1 MFVGEV
7 FHAQKPVS
15 DWLSEVTVKFSQD
28 VVLVCD
34 NARSHSDDDGA
45 ECHPVEPL
53 EYSRF

>member
-7 FHAQKPVS
+7 FQAQKPVC

-28 VVLVCD
+28 VVLVCG

-45 ECHPVEPL
+45 ECHLVEHL
-53 EYSRF
+53 EYSPF